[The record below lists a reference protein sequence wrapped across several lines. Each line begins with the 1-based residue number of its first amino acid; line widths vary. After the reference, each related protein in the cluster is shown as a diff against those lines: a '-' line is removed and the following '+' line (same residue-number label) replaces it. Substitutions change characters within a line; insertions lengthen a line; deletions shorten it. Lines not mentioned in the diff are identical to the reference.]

1 MLCAEKEA
9 AGLPVGTRR
18 FSYSSQAAYP
28 RPTAKLGLRP
38 QTVAPSGAASLL
50 VPTENQRVPTG
61 RPAASFSGMDV
72 IVDRTPVFHSQK
84 QEKCTPG

>member
-1 MLCAEKEA
+1 MLCTEKEA

-50 VPTENQRVPTG
+50 VPTENQLTSPEG
-61 RPAASFSGMDV
+61 FLSL
-72 IVDRTPVFHSQK
+72 
-84 QEKCTPG
+84 PGDLHF